1 MKTHSMAVLCLG
13 ILCADRAGAHSVS
26 NEVGVGTSQV
36 SPRNPRSGFLYDRV
50 SGVADAS
57 ESVSLRFDL
66 TLTHDDS
73 TQPTQ
78 GASFGDTGGNIFAGA
93 VGVDWSPTEHFPLSA
108 ELDFSPKSTQSSDAT
123 VSFDVGSIS
132 SNADALLKATSSALG
147 FLVSGGYET
156 AGDSDF
162 ESEANGYFSLTHY
175 STTQIVSDI
184 ATASGPIDRQ
194 QIIAYCSRT
203 LYLGQGCREIARAL
217 RAEPADLNQFR
228 LAASFTETF
237 VKDTDLTVGSAYYLY
252 DKDPAQV
259 GYFSIASIG
268 RSVALGNG
276 IAVAPLR
283 FSARSDLAQKLGI
296 FSAGIWYQ
304 YGQYVPG
311 DGYGHSA
318 GLKLQC
324 KITKAIKLWTSGT
337 WQRDYDA
344 QDNGQTSTTF
354 ALGGRYSF

>member
-1 MKTHSMAVLCLG
+1 MKTHSIAVLCLAV
-13 ILCADRAGAHSVS
+13 LCADRAGAHSVS
-26 NEVGVGTSQV
+26 NELGVGTSQV

-66 TLTHDDS
+66 TLTHDDA
-73 TQPTQ
+73 TKPTQ
-78 GASFGDTGGNIFAGA
+78 GAAFGNTGGNIFAGA
-93 VGVDWSPTEHFPLSA
+93 FGVDWAPTEHFPLSA
-108 ELDFSPKSTQSSDAT
+108 EVDFSPKSTQSSDAT
-123 VSFDVGSIS
+123 VTFDVGSMS
-132 SNADALLKATSSALG
+132 SNADALLRATSSSLG
-147 FLVSGGYET
+147 FMVSGGYET

-162 ESEANGYFSLTHY
+162 ESAINSSFSMTHY
-175 STTQIVSDI
+175 STTQILSDV

-194 QIIAYCSRT
+194 QIIAYCTRT
-203 LYLGQGCREIARAL
+203 FNLGYGCREIAPAL

-228 LAASFTETF
+228 IGASFTETF
-237 VKDTDLTVGSAYYLY
+237 VKDTDLTVGGGYYLY
-252 DKDPAQV
+252 DKDPAQL

-268 RSVALGNG
+268 RSVSLGNG

-283 FSARSDLAQKLGI
+283 FSARSDLSQRLGI

-318 GLKLQC
+318 GLKVQC
-324 KITKAIKLWTSGT
+324 KISKAIKLWASGT
-337 WQRDYDA
+337 WQRDFDA
-344 QDNGQTSTTF
+344 QNNGQTSTTV

>member
-1 MKTHSMAVLCLG
+1 MKTRSIAVLCLG
-13 ILCADRAGAHSVS
+13 MLCAGRASAHSVS
-26 NEVGVGTSQV
+26 NELGVGTSQV
-36 SPRNPRSGFLYDRV
+36 SPRNPRSGYFYDRV

-66 TLTHDDS
+66 TLTHDDA
-73 TQPTQ
+73 TKPTQ
-78 GASFGDTGGNIFAGA
+78 GAAFADTGGNIFAA
-93 VGVDWSPTEHFPLSA
+93 AFGVDWTPTEHFPLSA
-108 ELDFSPKSTQSSDAT
+108 ELDFSPKSTQSSDT
-123 VSFDVGSIS
+123 SVGFDVGSVS
-132 SNADALLKATSSALG
+132 SNADALLRATSSALG
-147 FLVSGGYET
+147 FVVSGGYDT

-162 ESEANGYFSLTHY
+162 ESEVHTSFSLTHY
-175 STTQIVSDI
+175 STTQIISDI

-194 QIIAYCSRT
+194 QIIAYCTRT
-203 LYLGQGCREIARAL
+203 LYLAPGCRQIAPAL

-228 LAASFTETF
+228 VGASFTETF
-237 VKDTDLTVGSAYYLY
+237 VKDTDLTLGGAYYVY

-324 KITKAIKLWTSGT
+324 KISKAIKLWTSGT

-344 QDNGQTSTTF
+344 QDKGQTSTTF
-354 ALGGRYSF
+354 AVGGRYRF